1 MNAPAPRLLFAPASG
16 PGGSGEYYR
25 GLTLARAVV
34 ERAPEAR
41 IEFLVHREAGVER
54 DERFTYH
61 EIADTPARAGE
72 EVLRLIDSLRPDLA
86 VFDCTGRVR
95 QFRALKKA
103 GARVVWISDRPHKR
117 LKGFRPRQLR
127 WMDLHLAVDVSGRPP
142 RLKWYERLLLAA
154 VGRARAEVVPGIV
167 AEPDREA
174 LAARAEALPKPGEPY
189 AVFVAGGGGY
199 VENGRPVPEILVE
212 AADRLVAATGIA
224 AVVVLGPQYRG
235 SLREHESVCLLDS
248 LPTAA
253 LGALLADA
261 RLAVTGAGSM
271 LSAQVLAAG
280 VPAVMI
286 PAGGNDQAQRI
297 RDLENAGLIEGSA
310 LEAGELAERAGNLLA
325 SPERA
330 QAMVARQ
337 RALGTAEMTGRVA
350 ERLLALARR

>member
-25 GLTLARAVV
+25 GLTLARAVA
-34 ERAPEAR
+34 ELAPGAR
-41 IEFLVHREAGVER
+41 IDFLLHREADVER
-54 DERFTYH
+54 DPNFTYH
-61 EIADTPARAGE
+61 EIADTPARAGD

-117 LKGFRPRQLR
+117 LKGFRLRQLR
-127 WMDLHLAVDVSGRPP
+127 WTDLHLAVDVSGRPP
-142 RLKWYERLLLAA
+142 RLKWYERLLLALS
-154 VGRARAEVVPGIV
+154 GGARAEVVPGIV
-167 AEPDREA
+167 PAPDREA
-174 LAARAEALPKPGEPY
+174 LAPWRDRLPEAGKPY

-199 VENGRPVPEILVE
+199 VDNGRPVPEILVE
-212 AADRLVAATGIA
+212 AAERLVAAVDIE

-235 SLREHESVCLLDS
+235 SLREHEQLRLVDS

-271 LSAQVLAAG
+271 LSAQVLAAA

-297 RDLENAGLIEGSA
+297 RDLEKAGLVEGSA

-330 QAMVARQ
+330 RALVARQ

-350 ERLLALARR
+350 ERLLALAER